1 VFEPPPEESGGGFVF
16 GLREYLVQREEL
28 SRTGSV
34 ERHEAEGRIGGGGNA
49 ACDGSEWLIRF

>member
-34 ERHEAEGRIGGGGNA
+34 ERHEARGRIGEAKRLATRVSG
-49 ACDGSEWLIRF
+49 